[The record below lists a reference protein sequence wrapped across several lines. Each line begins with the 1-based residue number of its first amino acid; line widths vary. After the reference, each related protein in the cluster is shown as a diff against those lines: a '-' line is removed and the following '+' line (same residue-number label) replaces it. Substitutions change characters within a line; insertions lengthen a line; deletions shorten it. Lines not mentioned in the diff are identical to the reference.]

1 MPFDLI
7 RVTRYA
13 LKITEM
19 RYLSGTVAIIPGNLR
34 ASWWNHATCHAL
46 LDCTKVKISR
56 HKQCKTGEIQ
66 PFTCK
71 MAKQAFVGL

>member
-7 RVTRYA
+7 RVTLYA

-19 RYLSGTVAIIPGNLR
+19 QYLCGTVAIIPGNLR

-46 LDCTKVKISR
+46 LECTKVKISR

-71 MAKQAFVGL
+71 MAKQALVGL